1 MNNNKATIMS
11 THKELATANTFN
23 EKFKRALLDYYGY
36 GFKSIPSGGT
46 LAEDW
51 SRLNNI
57 IRDYVTWSSNRRETA
72 YASVD
77 SQSMETNPFHRV
89 YRFCGCSK
97 TSDPVYFLHTIAI
110 LSKGFTFRKNMV
122 DDDYLNEDSIDEE
135 AYLRILEGKPLK
147 TSDIAFLYTQML
159 SSDYLTDKNRTPNNK
174 LKALK
179 ELGLIETHRRKA
191 GGDHRWVAAPLTMKN
206 VIEAGEKASE
216 GFGLRFKS
224 FVDFYS
230 RYHLFGE
237 IGMYLLDRMGTEYS
251 SPFRVKHDYFT
262 QSLNDFNIIDLLD
275 AIKNKQWCRIA
286 YRHGV
291 TGLKTEL
298 LCYPIELRI
307 SYANGREY
315 LIYYE
320 PFKRSATALR
330 LEFIDSISVYSD
342 KEIKED
348 LVSLGYSRSGDIIES
363 DIKNAKDSL
372 RYAWGVAIS
381 KIQVGNAVKPVK
393 PHKVSMRIAY
403 DEKKEYYIRNR
414 LFKEHRNGKV
424 SSDQE
429 GYIGF
434 TTEVSDETEMLP
446 WVRSF
451 YSRIV
456 ECDGFTGR
464 PLSIKSD
471 VERTLSHMMGEAVSW
486 GIPQTVAERIG
497 GGTKAASHNLLFNE
511 IFSTYYYVLSDVFT
525 ALSSAPKARSFTE
538 CDITDLIKNSLNKYS
553 DRIGAK
559 TEQLLPGRIKDLI
572 LDCGLIV
579 KSKENGRTIYQS
591 RYRCDENTEFYMDIV
606 PLSVVEIRWLKTV
619 LADDKARY
627 FFGNEREC
635 IEELLDT
642 AYPAIAPFD
651 MSHVVYFDR
660 YHYPEEAVDIEA
672 KAFAVTLDSIH
683 DGATLRISYKTN
695 LGKIKKGE
703 FKPLII
709 EFSKRDNRFQGY
721 FQSCRNDGIF
731 AFNLDSIESIEPTD
745 RKFEYSSGIQA
756 LAEYRLQRKRS
767 VEIEFYNMHNVVD
780 RILME
785 FAPWEK
791 RCVFDEK
798 TGLYKLTVY
807 YLADDEIAL
816 VIRLMGYGTEIRFTD
831 NEQSIYKEIIRRLKK
846 QKELLREKELQEI
859 GKGTEIDDR

>member
-1 MNNNKATIMS
+1 MNNNKETIMA

-36 GFKSIPSGGT
+36 GFKSIPGGGT

-342 KEIKED
+342 KEIEEV
-348 LVSLGYSRSGDIIES
+348 LVSLGYSRSNDIIKS

-372 RYAWGVAIS
+372 RHTWGVAVS
-381 KIQVGNAVKPVK
+381 KIQAGNAVKPVK
-393 PHKVSMRIAY
+393 PHEVSMRIAY
-403 DEKKEYYIRNR
+403 DEEKEYYIRNR
-414 LFKEHRNGKV
+414 LLKEHRNGKV
-424 SSDQE
+424 SFDQE

-434 TTEVSDETEMLP
+434 TAEVSDEIEMLP

-451 YSRIV
+451 YSRLV

-464 PLSIKSD
+464 PFSIKSD
-471 VERTLSHMMGEAVSW
+471 VERTLSHMMEEAVSW
-486 GIPQTVAERIG
+486 GIPQPVAERIG
-497 GGTKAASHNLLFNE
+497 SGMKAASHNLLFNE

-525 ALSSAPKARSFTE
+525 ALSSAPKDRTFTE
-538 CDITDLIKNSLNKYS
+538 RDITDLVKNSLNKFS
-553 DRIGAK
+553 DRLGAK
-559 TEQLLPGRIKDLI
+559 TEQLLPVRIKELI
-572 LDCGLIV
+572 LDCGLLV
-579 KSKENGRTIYQS
+579 ELKEKGKTVYQS
-591 RYRCDENTEFYMDIV
+591 RYRCDENTDFYRDIV
-606 PLSVVEIRWLKTV
+606 PLSVVEIRWLKTI
-619 LADDKARY
+619 LADDKAGC

-635 IEELLDT
+635 IEELLDMS
-642 AYPAIAPFD
+642 YPAIAPFD
-651 MSHVVYFDR
+651 MSHVVFFDK
-660 YHYPEEAVDIEA
+660 YHYPKEAVEREA
-672 KAFAVTLDSIH
+672 NAFAVTLDSIH

-731 AFNLDSIESIEPTD
+731 AFNLDSIESIEPID
-745 RKFEYSSGIQA
+745 KKFEYSSGIQA

-767 VEIEFYNMHNVVD
+767 FEIEFYNIHNVVD

-831 NEQSIYKEIIRRLKK
+831 KEHSIYKEIIRRLKK

-859 GKGTEIDDR
+859 GKVTEIDDR